1 MWGLFVYM
9 EEIKDML
16 TEGNVRQRAREPNDI
31 KPIKFPP
38 SGVPKI
44 QGQQYMSFTFD
55 YNKARN
61 GLQSVVDYIYD
72 SYHKAGNTEVIDIDY
87 YFKDI
92 YTYMKVGNHP
102 SNPTGYDYMINH
114 PTVGFRLAGI
124 TFKVGDVSLN
134 EVEINWV
141 GG

>member
-1 MWGLFVYM
+1 
-9 EEIKDML
+9 ML
-16 TEGNVRQRAREPNDI
+16 TEGSVRQRIREHNNI
-31 KPIKFPP
+31 KPIKSPP
-38 SGVPKI
+38 NIAPEKKEI
-44 QGQQYMSFTFD
+44 NMSFTFD
-55 YNKARN
+55 YNMALN

-92 YTYMKVGNHP
+92 YTYMRVGNHP

-114 PTVGFRLAGI
+114 PTVGFRLAGV